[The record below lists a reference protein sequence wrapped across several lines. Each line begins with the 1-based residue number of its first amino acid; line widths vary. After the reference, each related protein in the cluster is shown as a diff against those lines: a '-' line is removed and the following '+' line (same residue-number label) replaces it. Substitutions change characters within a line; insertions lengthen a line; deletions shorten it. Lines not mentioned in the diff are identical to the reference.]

1 MFYCAIIKVNNEFVF
16 LADIYISVSLMPKNI
31 KKFGATLRKIL
42 DKLAFFVN
50 EEKGKIII

>member
-1 MFYCAIIKVNNEFVF
+1 MFYCVIIKVNNEFVF